1 MAVEQEEA
9 EAGATFEKNQ
19 KLAIVRSEEEAKE
32 AELEVIR
39 SESKASVPEVCRWS
53 KYCCHGL
60 ADWSCYCK
68 GFVATSVLLMLYL

>member
-19 KLAIVRSEEEAKE
+19 KLALVRSEEEAKE

-39 SESKASVPEVCRWS
+39 SESRASVPEVR
-53 KYCCHGL
+53 
-60 ADWSCYCK
+60 
-68 GFVATSVLLMLYL
+68 